1 MQNSYNKEKIISK
14 DNLEPR
20 LKVINKTPKYLKYKQ
35 ELLCS
40 KKRRMRT
47 F

>member
-20 LKVINKTPKYLKYKQ
+20 IKVIKNIPKYLKYKKG
-35 ELLCS
+35 S
-40 KKRRMRT
+40 AYWVI
-47 F
+47 FD